1 MKKPST
7 YTANPEVPAEQLPRL
22 AAIMQV
28 LNGTKTVSEAAREL
42 NLARNHFQTILHRAM
57 GAMIEEIAPKERGR
71 PPKPQPQSDLEQ
83 RLKKLERENA
93 RLRKRVEATDEL
105 LTVAGQLL
113 HGQRQPG
120 REHKR
125 SAERAAEGSDDAEP
139 EGAHRAILDAVDRM
153 HALGVSLTRSAAL
166 AGADASTLRRWRHTS
181 SCTTLR
187 RSLPARAL
195 VEYVEDRVRSLHG
208 LIGAS
213 ALSHGITGLT
223 RRAAAQIKAHTL
235 TLMERERQQ
244 SLTHVHVRA
253 AGVVRGIDAMYLKTA
268 SDVRYAL
275 IAADASVPYRTSV
288 IIGAHYNAEL
298 VAQLLEQD
306 IEANGAPLVLR
317 ADRAKAHD
325 APAVR
330 ELLERHQILI
340 LHGPPRY
347 PRFYGQLERQN
358 REHRAWLDAL
368 ADPAGAPMQALM
380 ERMLYSLNHLWP
392 RKNLAWRCP
401 AQAWN
406 ERKPISAL
414 DRARFNEEVIDRKK
428 RLAQT
433 RVARAKPND
442 YCERLAIE
450 QTLTHMRYLQQQSGG
465 RC

>member
-7 YTANPEVPAEQLPRL
+7 YTANPPLPEEQLPRV
-22 AAIMQV
+22 AAILEV
-28 LNGTKTVSEAAREL
+28 LNGTKSVSEAAREL
-42 NLARNHFQTILHRAM
+42 NLARNHFQSILHRAM
-57 GAMIEEIAPKERGR
+57 GAMIEEVSPKERGR
-71 PPKPQPQSDLEQ
+71 PAKPQPQSDLEH

-105 LTVAGQLL
+105 LTVAASLL

-120 REHKR
+120 RERKR
-125 SAERAAEGSDDAEP
+125 SAERATEGSEDAEP
-139 EGAHRAILDAVDRM
+139 EGAHRAILEAVDRM
-153 HALGVSLTRSAAL
+153 HALGVTLARSARL
-166 AGADASTLRRWRHTS
+166 AGAHASTLRRWRHACCRCS
-181 SCTTLR
+181 HR
-187 RSLPARAL
+187 PPPARAL
-195 VEYVEDRVRSLHG
+195 IEYVEDRVRSLHG

-213 ALSHGITGLT
+213 ALSHGIAGLT
-223 RRAAAQIKAHTL
+223 RRTAAQIKARTL
-235 TLMERERQQ
+235 TRMERERQHA
-244 SLTHVHVRA
+244 LARVHITS
-253 AGVVRGIDAMYLKTA
+253 AGIVRGIDAMYLKTA
-268 SDVRYAL
+268 SGMRLAL

-288 IIGAHYNAEL
+288 VVGTHYDAEL
-298 VAQLLEQD
+298 VARLLEED

-325 APAVR
+325 SPAVR
-330 ELLERHQILI
+330 KVLERHQILL

-368 ADPAGAPMQALM
+368 ADPTGEPMQALL

-392 RKNLAWRCP
+392 RRTLAWRCP
-401 AQAWN
+401 AQAWD

-414 DRARFNEEVIDRKK
+414 DRARFSEEVIDRKT
-428 RLAQT
+428 RLAQA
-433 RVARAKPND
+433 RVDHAKPND

-450 QTLTHMRYLQQQSGG
+450 QTLTHMGYLQQQPGG